1 MLLFS
6 EIFEQIELA
15 VTKEERIAILQKN
28 KSAALLEFFRL
39 LYDTNIEFDVVIP
52 KYKPAIEPA
61 GLNFTYLHTEVKKLY
76 RYVKG
81 DPRADVL
88 TQKKKQDLLAVT
100 LESLHKDE
108 AELLVGL
115 VNKDIGVRHLNE
127 KIVKEAYEL

>member
-15 VTKEERIAILQKN
+15 VNKEERIKILQKN
-28 KSAALLEFFRL
+28 ESNSLKEFFRL
-39 LYDTNIEFDVVIP
+39 LYDENIQFDVDIP
-52 KYKPAIEPA
+52 KYRPAIEPA

-88 TQKKKQDLLAVT
+88 TQKKKQDLLSIT

-108 AELLVGL
+108 AELLV
-115 VNKDIGVRHLNE
+115 
-127 KIVKEAYEL
+127 